1 MITLFLSSR
10 KGSWGLKS
18 CIKVYLCIGSKSAKI
33 SLHVEIEFN
42 FPQSCLSELWVK
54 SADINVVWLIVSL
67 NWIQFRFI
75 LYFVENVRKFY
86 YDNKFNKFWLNLTST
101 NVLQP
106 YIFHTYIV
114 IWICQYWILTSLWAL
129 QMVFNFSA
137 KSIMFSY
144 DAEKSPVRL
153 SEKLI
158 NVIGSFMS
166 FPLNIPGFA
175 YHKSLQVTE
184 IIKEKR

>member
-1 MITLFLSSR
+1 
-10 KGSWGLKS
+10 
-18 CIKVYLCIGSKSAKI
+18 
-33 SLHVEIEFN
+33 
-42 FPQSCLSELWVK
+42 
-54 SADINVVWLIVSL
+54 
-67 NWIQFRFI
+67 
-75 LYFVENVRKFY
+75 
-86 YDNKFNKFWLNLTST
+86 
-101 NVLQP
+101 
-106 YIFHTYIV
+106 
-114 IWICQYWILTSLWAL
+114 
-129 QMVFNFSA
+129 MVFNFSA

-184 IIKEKR
+184 IINEKR